1 MYGWR
6 PQYGGMGG
14 TVSGCDD
21 GSDASL
27 TGMCADGTF
36 PVYGPS
42 TPIPTGTVYGPT
54 DAQLGT
60 TPQAVA
66 NAVAAANASGSLST
80 WLNANASTVM
90 IGSMLFVGL
99 LVIGSGKRR

>member
-1 MYGWR
+1 MYELR
-6 PQYGGMGG
+6 QYGMGA

-21 GSDASL
+21 GSDPSI
-27 TGMCADGTF
+27 TGYCSDGTA

-42 TPIPTGTVYGPT
+42 TPIPAGTVYGPT
-54 DAQLGT
+54 DYQLGT

-66 NAVAAANASGSLST
+66 AAVAAANTAGSLSA
-80 WLNANASTVM
+80 WLNQNAGAFA

-99 LVIGSGKRR
+99 LVIGSGGRR